1 MSRFSVD
8 TSDRLSIMLTVLV
21 GASIVVA
28 GSWKALSWIGWGHL
42 PGKDMN
48 AEPRIADDSVAQ
60 SHDADEQSKSA
71 VNRHSS
77 ENHEHKH
84 RHHSHHHHHHHQ
96 HKHAQSLSSN
106 SHEKQI
112 LRGQEAGQL
121 FQSRSRTEPQF
132 SGTNQSYDHAV
143 GVKSSSQILPFQ
155 NTHDE
160 PAQMSHSDGYFEE
173 ADAKQRKHRSSGL
186 SDIRNDSHSAWN
198 QGSSPTVDHGNGA
211 SVSADE
217 FSRILQRN
225 INDYFE
231 NHSPSEELETEK
243 SLTLPEAT
251 PGIEPPG
258 RQYRS
263 LAQEEA
269 RRRKLAFEASKRAY
283 KSNQKA
289 EAKRLSD
296 QGKLHDENARRY
308 NALAA
313 EEVFNSNNPRR
324 QSSRC
329 DLHGLHVDEALQ
341 YARNHLVACRASGTD
356 KTMLI
361 VGRGSHSQQ
370 GGARIKPAIMA
381 MLSETGGIVA
391 GVHEKNE
398 GCIVVEFAVRR

>member
-8 TSDRLSIMLTVLV
+8 TADRLSITLTVLV
-21 GASIVVA
+21 GASLVVA
-28 GSWKALSWIGWGHL
+28 GSWKALSWIGHGHL
-42 PGKDMN
+42 PGKDLN
-48 AEPRIADDSVAQ
+48 SGPRVADDAIGQ
-60 SHDADEQSKSA
+60 SHGAGEQSKCA
-71 VNRHSS
+71 VNVENRHSS
-77 ENHEHKH
+77 EHHEHQH
-84 RHHSHHHHHHHQ
+84 RHHSHHHHHHHH

-106 SHEKQI
+106 NHEKQTPH
-112 LRGQEAGQL
+112 GQEAGQL
-121 FQSRSRTEPQF
+121 FQSRSRTEPYF
-132 SGTNQSYDHAV
+132 PSPNQTYDHAE

-155 NTHDE
+155 DTHDE
-160 PAQMSHSDGYFEE
+160 PSQMSHSDGHFEE
-173 ADAKQRKHRSSGL
+173 TDAKQKKHKSSGL
-186 SDIRNDSHSAWN
+186 S
-198 QGSSPTVDHGNGA
+198 GSSPSLDPSNGA

-217 FSRILQRN
+217 LSRILQRN

-231 NHSPSEELETEK
+231 KHAPELEPEK
-243 SLTLPEAT
+243 SPTLPET
-251 PGIEPPG
+251 VPGLEPPG
-258 RQYRS
+258 RRLRS

-269 RRRKLAFEASKRAY
+269 RLRKLAFEASKRAY

-313 EEVFNSNNPRR
+313 EEVFNSNNSRR

-361 VGRGSHSQQ
+361 VGRGSHSHQ
-370 GGARIKPAIMA
+370 GSARIKPAIMA

-391 GVHEKNE
+391 DVHEKNE